1 MIAGV
6 IGAVMSA
13 APALAARIVDEWHPG
28 VPEAGLGGD
37 LVVDGYGV
45 SGLGFYGV
53 RLDDGSHAL
62 AVCVQAD
69 IGHSLTVDY
78 VLEAPATISAELD
91 YLLWRYA
98 SSPERPP
105 TDEQAAAINALSW
118 WYTGAQ
124 RRGGG
129 PVWRDD
135 TVEISVVG
143 VGRLTGIEAAVSALQ
158 GEAAQRR
165 GPWALGELALTDG
178 VASVRLAGPGGPIA
192 GEPVTFTSTSGTA
205 AHATTDD
212 TGLAV
217 AVLADAVG
225 TVQARATGPG
235 STAALAAP
243 GSQRLVVAGPPMA
256 IEASLVVPPPPTTTT
271 TTLPPTTTT
280 TTDDDDP
287 ATDDDDDLDHD
298 NQHHHDTPHA
308 AADHVDEHL
317 DDVPRRV
324 PSTTVPPTTLP
335 ADDRAADLVRDPA
348 DDPRHRHREP
358 GPGPRRLTA
367 LRRRRRVRPRRR
379 PPPSAVVIWA
389 RSVATSGKI
398 RAQSPDGKDRAQM

>member
-1 MIAGV
+1 MTVIAGV
-6 IGAVMSA
+6 IGAVVTA
-13 APALAARIVDEWHPG
+13 APALAARIVDEWRPG

-53 RLDDGSHAL
+53 RLDDGSLAL

-98 SSPERPP
+98 SSPDRLP

-143 VGRLTGIEAAVSALQ
+143 LGRLTGIEAAVSALQ
-158 GEAAQRR
+158 AEAAQRR
-165 GPWALGELALTDG
+165 GPWALGELAVTDG
-178 VASVRLAGPGGPIA
+178 VASVRLTGPGGPIA

-205 AHATTDD
+205 ARATTDD
-212 TGLAV
+212 TGRAAAELAG
-217 AVLADAVG
+217 ASG
-225 TVQARATGPG
+225 TLQARADGPG

-243 GSQRLVVAGPPMA
+243 GSQRLVIAGPPMP
-256 IEASLVVPPPPTTTT
+256 IEMSLLLPPPPTTT
-271 TTLPPTTTT
+271 TTLPPTTTR
-280 TTDDDDP
+280 
-287 ATDDDDDLDHD
+287 ATDHDH
-298 NQHHHDTPHA
+298 P
-308 AADHVDEHL
+308 AADHVDATEHAR
-317 DDVPRRV
+317 PPCHRRPCHRRPCHRRPCHRR
-324 PSTTVPPTTLP
+324 PS
-335 ADDRAADLVRDPA
+335 
-348 DDPRHRHREP
+348 
-358 GPGPRRLTA
+358 
-367 LRRRRRVRPRRR
+367 RRRPSRRRPSRRR
-379 PPPSAVVIWA
+379 PP
-389 RSVATSGKI
+389 
-398 RAQSPDGKDRAQM
+398 